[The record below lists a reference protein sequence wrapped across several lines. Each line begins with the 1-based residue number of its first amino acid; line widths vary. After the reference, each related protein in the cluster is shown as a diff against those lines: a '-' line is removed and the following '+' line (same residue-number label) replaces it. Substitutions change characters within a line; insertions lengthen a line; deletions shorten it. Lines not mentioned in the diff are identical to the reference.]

1 MSVTDLPVAL
11 LSKCLSFVGEGQYI
25 YVAGACRSFHEA
37 YNSYLLQQTEAKKA
51 KTTNF
56 DATVES
62 VSRLK
67 IKLLE
72 LNIDVHYY
80 EDKLIFGEH
89 MQIINDF
96 WAGVIRRAAYKGN
109 QDVLTWTKNS
119 NPGKWIDR
127 CEGWLG
133 LSASPCNAAARGGQ
147 LKVLQ
152 WLRSDAGG
160 KCPCNETTCA
170 AAAKNGQLEVLDWLR
185 QKGCPW
191 GVETCA
197 AAAEGGHLETLIWAR
212 QNRCPWDK
220 NVCKLA
226 AQNGHLEILK
236 RARQNGCPRFDEI
249 ICKVAAFHGRINIL
263 KWARENECPW
273 DTETCTYAATKG
285 HFELLKWAYNN
296 DCPWCI
302 RTCLGAA
309 RKEDVHGM
317 RMFPELLQ
325 VVVRLRF

>member
-1 MSVTDLPVAL
+1 MIVTNLPDAL
-11 LSKCLSFVGEGQYI
+11 FSKCLSFVGVGHFI
-25 YVAGACRSFHEA
+25 YVAGTCRSFRDT
-37 YNSYLLQQTEAKKA
+37 YKTCLQLTESKSTA
-51 KTTNF
+51 TDF

-67 IKLLE
+67 MKLLE
-72 LNIDVHYY
+72 LNIDVHDY

-191 GVETCA
+191 GVEPCA
-197 AAAEGGHLETLIWAR
+197 
-212 QNRCPWDK
+212 
-220 NVCKLA
+220 CKLA